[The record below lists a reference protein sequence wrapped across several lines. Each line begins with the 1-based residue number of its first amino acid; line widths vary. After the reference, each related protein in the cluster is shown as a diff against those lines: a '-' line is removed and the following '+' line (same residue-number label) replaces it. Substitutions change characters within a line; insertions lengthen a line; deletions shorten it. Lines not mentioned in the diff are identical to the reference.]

1 MALKQL
7 ILSSKIAKLNVR
19 KKELVSAKKEQA
31 KRKSALELRGEKIR
45 KAFAELQKRE
55 ELPTEEE
62 QTAVDEE
69 LAQVE
74 ADVTAL
80 EEEQEKTEED
90 LTKIEE
96 EISELEEQLAEI
108 QEQVDEESTETTEE
122 QPAEVATNK
131 KRSVNRM
138 ETRKFFGREAAPIFA
153 RDDVKGF
160 VRTVREAY
168 TAKRAITNAGL
179 LIPDVLLPILRQVTE
194 EASKL
199 MKHVNVRNVP
209 GTSRQNIMGDIPEAV
224 WTEMCANLNEL
235 SLSFNSVELDGYKV
249 GGFIAVCN
257 AILEDAD
264 DVSLAQEVLTA
275 IGKAIGYA
283 IDKAILYGTGTKMP
297 VGIMTRLVQTVEPS
311 NYPATARTWVDL
323 HTTNVKNIA
332 SSNTGAKLFQAI
344 ITASGAMKHK
354 YASGSKFWAMSE
366 ATHMKLVS
374 EALTIN
380 AAGAIVSGIDNT
392 MPILGGAIE
401 ELDFIP
407 DDVIICGYGELYLLA
422 ERAGTNL
429 ATSEHVRFI
438 QDQTVFRGTARY
450 DGAPVIPEAF
460 MAIGLGVAPTATMTF
475 AADTAN

>member
-1 MALKQL
+1 MLKQML
-7 ILSSKIAKLNVR
+7 LTRKLSGLKAKLKEAR
-19 KKELVSAKKEQA
+19 SKKVELRE
-31 KRKSALELRGEKIR
+31 KRKQISIREKEAAKALRELEEK
-45 KAFAELQKRE
+45 EE
-55 ELPTEEE
+55 ELTEEE
-62 QTAVDEE
+62 KAEVEE
-69 LAQVE
+69 IVSEVETEVE
-74 ADVTAL
+74 AVAA
-80 EEEQEKTEED
+80 EEEQNAAD
-90 LTKIEE
+90 IAAIEE
-96 EISELEEQLAEI
+96 EIAAIEEELAAIQNDEPAEE
-108 QEQVDEESTETTEE
+108 EE
-122 QPAEVATNK
+122 QPEETASNNN

-168 TAKRAITNAGL
+168 TQKRAITNAGL

-194 EASKL
+194 EASKM

-283 IDKAILYGTGTKMP
+283 LDKAILYGTGTKMP
-297 VGIMTRLVQTVEPS
+297 VGVMTRLVQTEAPS

-323 HTTNVKNIA
+323 HTTNVVNIA

-344 ITASGAMKHK
+344 ITASGAMNHK
-354 YASGSKFWAMSE
+354 YASGGKFWAMSE
-366 ATHMKLVS
+366 ATHMKLVA

-407 DDVIICGYGELYLLA
+407 DNVIICGYGELYLLA

-460 MAIGLGVAPTATMTF
+460 MAIGLGTAPTAAMTF

>member
-1 MALKQL
+1 MLKQML
-7 ILSSKIAKLNVR
+7 LTRKLSGLKAKLKEAR
-19 KKELVSAKKEQA
+19 SKKAELRE
-31 KRKSALELRGEKIR
+31 KRKQISIREKEAAKALRELEEK
-45 KAFAELQKRE
+45 EE
-55 ELPTEEE
+55 ELTEEE
-62 QTAVDEE
+62 KAEVEE
-69 LAQVE
+69 IVSEVETEVE
-74 ADVTAL
+74 AVAA
-80 EEEQEKTEED
+80 EEEQNAAD
-90 LTKIEE
+90 IAAIEE
-96 EISELEEQLAEI
+96 EIAAIEEELAAIQNDEPAEE
-108 QEQVDEESTETTEE
+108 EE
-122 QPAEVATNK
+122 QPEETASNNN

-168 TAKRAITNAGL
+168 TQKRAIANAGL
-179 LIPDVLLPILRQVTE
+179 LIPYVLLPILRQVTE

-199 MKHVNVRNVP
+199 MKHVNLRNVP

-283 IDKAILYGTGTKMP
+283 LDKAILYGTGTKMP
-297 VGIMTRLVQTVEPS
+297 TGIMTRLVETVAPS

-323 HTTNVKNIA
+323 HTTNVVNIA

-344 ITASGAMKHK
+344 INASGAMKHK
-354 YASGSKFWAMSE
+354 YASGGKFWAMSE
-366 ATHMKLVS
+366 ATHMKLVA

-407 DDVIICGYGELYLLA
+407 DNVIICGYGELYLLA

-460 MAIGLGVAPTATMTF
+460 MAIGLGTAPTATMTF